1 MNVVLTDISQIFLN
15 SLWYIRDFF
24 YDVITHWGW
33 IITGYIIFLIIIF
46 GWIYYSKK
54 TFHSMNTLFRVSMD
68 TLYYKTSI
76 ILYNN
81 HSTIYNFKENI
92 GLLLQHKT
100 SMIEQKD
107 KAFYYENYQQLI
119 KEIEYIYTLTDS
131 DSNDIQRSKIDEQ
144 YNLVKVL
151 QTTLS
156 RLQTIATIS
165 TLGIYKILS

>member
-1 MNVVLTDISQIFLN
+1 
-15 SLWYIRDFF
+15 
-24 YDVITHWGW
+24 
-33 IITGYIIFLIIIF
+33 
-46 GWIYYSKK
+46 
-54 TFHSMNTLFRVSMD
+54 
-68 TLYYKTSI
+68 
-76 ILYNN
+76 
-81 HSTIYNFKENI
+81 
-92 GLLLQHKT
+92 
-100 SMIEQKD
+100 MIEQKD

-131 DSNDIQRSKIDEQ
+131 DSNDIQRPKIDEQ